1 MVEVLSPEKTI
12 RELFATTD
20 AKDVEANAAYLTDDI
35 ELRFGNNEPVVGK
48 AAYIAMS
55 KEFFASLS
63 SLRHEIQSVWT
74 VEDDVVITEMTVH
87 YERLD
92 GQTLSLSCCNL
103 FNTRDGR
110 VHDYRVYMDINPV
123 FAA

>member
-74 VEDDVVITEMTVH
+74 VDEDIVITEMTVH

-92 GQTLSLSCCNL
+92 GQRLSLPCANIFRL
-103 FNTRDGR
+103 RDGL
-110 VHDYRVYMDINPV
+110 VADYRIFMDINPV
-123 FAA
+123 FA